1 MNGCAENVGTLG
13 NMARLHLSAKD
24 LEAVR
29 EAFGFHTVEE
39 MQEFLEL
46 QQYKH
51 NEREIRASLRTV

>member
-1 MNGCAENVGTLG
+1 MS
-13 NMARLHLSAKD
+13 RLHLSQKD

-29 EAFGFHTVEE
+29 IAFGFSSVEE

-51 NEREIRASLRTV
+51 NEREIRASLRAV